1 MQTNRTSTAKAR
13 RKQAAAEL
21 MSAVRDLLE
30 AGTAFSDITIQQITE
45 RAGVSR
51 PAFYSHFVDKNELLS
66 RLVAEALAPVTARMS
81 EQMGEWPSGPE
92 HMPNALRA
100 AIGYLEPHR
109 VVIAAFLEVANY
121 DADVAA
127 VLNASSKAFRS
138 ELAERIR
145 RQQRAGVALDG
156 EADTIAF
163 ALSALA
169 IELIREFVNGENGV
183 DSERW
188 VEVMSLVWGR
198 VVYGDQSRTATP

>member
-1 MQTNRTSTAKAR
+1 MLTNRTSTAKAR

-21 MSAVRDLLE
+21 MTALRELLE
-30 AGTAFSDITIQQITE
+30 AGTAFSDITIQQIAE

-51 PAFYSHFVDKNELLS
+51 PAFYSHFVDKNDLLS
-66 RLVAEALAPVTARMS
+66 RLVAEALSPVTARMS

-92 HMPNALRA
+92 NMPGALRA

-127 VLNASSKAFRS
+127 AVHASSSAFRTA
-138 ELAERIR
+138 LAERISG
-145 RQQRAGVALDG
+145 QQQAGVALDG
-156 EADTIAF
+156 EPDTIAF

-169 IELIREFVNGENGV
+169 IEMVREFVNGENDV
-183 DSERW
+183 DAERW
-188 VEVMSLVWGR
+188 VEIMSLVWGR
-198 VVYGDQSRTATP
+198 VVYGERSQTDVR